1 MKQIGHEMKMPER
14 CRQTAPASL
23 FGVGPT
29 AARTRLLSDG
39 YPQTATT
46 RLGNV
51 AKKSTKG

>member
-51 AKKSTKG
+51 AKKSTQG